1 MRHSHDEWDKG
12 TGLHADDDDVPP
24 HRRRRA
30 LTSAHLYRN
39 VFIAVA
45 LSAVGLYLVLRQP
58 GPAQPSP
65 EIVTPRPEIAPLPSA
80 PRSPPIAAPAVASA
94 KTLADCIK
102 DGNVIDQSV
111 ATCRFGQRQVPRED
125 PAAQGMVSAAYMA
138 KFKAGQQRATRD
150 REQFTESQRVM
161 QWDGKASYQAQWS
174 VVDNQIDSSSVCAN
188 HRRGSIEFRE
198 CRKGAKVWFR
208 EQCRRANDDSAQHR
222 YCSAASGFS
231 PMG

>member
-1 MRHSHDEWDKG
+1 MRHSHDEWVKS
-12 TGLHADDDDVPP
+12 TGLHADDDDLPP
-24 HRRRRA
+24 HRHRRA

-39 VFIAVA
+39 VFIAIA
-45 LSAVGLYLVLRQP
+45 LCAVGLYLALRQP
-58 GPAQPSP
+58 GPAQQLP
-65 EIVTPRPEIAPLPSA
+65 EVAIPRPEIASLPSP
-80 PRSPPIAAPAVASA
+80 PRSPPIAAPAVAPA

-111 ATCRFGQRQVPRED
+111 ATCRFGQRQMPRED
-125 PAAQGMVSAAYMA
+125 SAAQGMVSAAYMA
-138 KFKAGQQRATRD
+138 KFKAGQQRKLQNH
-150 REQFTESQRVM
+150 EQFTEVHSIM
-161 QWDGKASYQAQWS
+161 QWDGRASYQAQWS

-222 YCSAASGFS
+222 YCSAASSFS